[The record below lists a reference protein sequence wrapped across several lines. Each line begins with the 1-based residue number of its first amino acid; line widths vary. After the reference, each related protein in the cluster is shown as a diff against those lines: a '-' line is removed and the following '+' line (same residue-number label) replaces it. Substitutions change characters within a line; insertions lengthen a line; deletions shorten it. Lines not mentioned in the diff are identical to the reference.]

1 MHAEIY
7 KYLTRTCS
15 LPLVCEKNII
25 VTPYPNAVLV
35 SIYTLMVCR
44 LCLKKTYLYYSSAYI
59 AGLDPIL
66 NVNNLSTII
75 HYYSCAGSEDYY
87 DKNDSNN
94 NIV

>member
-1 MHAEIY
+1 M
-7 KYLTRTCS
+7 
-15 LPLVCEKNII
+15 
-25 VTPYPNAVLV
+25 LV
-35 SIYTLMVCR
+35 SVYTFMVCR
-44 LCLKKTYLYYSSAYI
+44 LCLKNYLKHNNIYTCSSAYI

-94 NIV
+94 IV